1 MEAIWPREELWKESK
16 LPEYPVKKLPQR
28 DDFDSETLGI
38 GYYAPRIDPVTFVD
52 LKARPGWIRLR
63 GQESGCSLNK
73 TKYFGKKADKC
84 TGNGNNKG

>member
-1 MEAIWPREELWKESK
+1 MKWTEDGWLRMENGGNMAQEFVKESK

-52 LKARPGWIRLR
+52 WKQDQAGFACVVENPAAL
-63 GQESGCSLNK
+63 
-73 TKYFGKKADKC
+73 
-84 TGNGNNKG
+84 